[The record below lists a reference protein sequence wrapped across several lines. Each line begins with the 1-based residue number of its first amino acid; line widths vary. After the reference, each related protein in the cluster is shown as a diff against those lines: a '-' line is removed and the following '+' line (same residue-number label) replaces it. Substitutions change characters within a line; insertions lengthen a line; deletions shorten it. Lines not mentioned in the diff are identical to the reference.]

1 MAAQLFPCT
10 MEATSIIESIGLKV
24 RVLASDGATPN
35 RKFFGMLTVKEEY
48 NIYWTTNPHD
58 EVGEFISCQMCLTSW
73 NLKELFGKLSL
84 EQEYKKY
91 ACRCCF

>member
-1 MAAQLFPCT
+1 MVHSIFTNLVYPFGFFAILGFMAAQLFPCT

-58 EVGEFISCQMCLTSW
+58 EVGEFISCQMYLTS
-73 NLKELFGKLSL
+73 
-84 EQEYKKY
+84 
-91 ACRCCF
+91 